1 MQLEGLEVIKMRFP
15 IKSVIAIAV
24 LGTVGYFG
32 WQKTSAW
39 LKERRRPE
47 FRMVTVERGDIRIT
61 RNATGEVKPVLSVQ
75 VGSFVSGPIEDL
87 FVDFNDEVKKGQVLA
102 TIDPRIY
109 EAAVARDSATLAT
122 RAAEV
127 KRVQA
132 QLQQAVNNEH
142 RADNLRKENEDY
154 ISQTEMDQYHFTRTG
169 LEAQLLIAEATVKQA
184 EANLE
189 NSAANLAYT
198 KITSPVDGV
207 VINRTIDPGQT
218 LAAQF
223 QAPELFVIA
232 PDMREKMHIF
242 ASIDEAD
249 IGLIR
254 AARDKNESVI
264 FQVDAY
270 PGEVFKDGKIEQIRL
285 SSTTTQNVVTY
296 PVVVATTNSEM
307 KLLPGMT
314 ADLTFQVAT
323 HKDVIK
329 IPNAAVRYFPESKD
343 YVHEADHSKLDFS
356 FSLEQKS
363 EDGSR
368 SSLDDKPIDESGEA
382 AKRAATR
389 HVWIQDGEKLKSVEI
404 QIGVSDYEFTE
415 VVGGSLKEGDQIVT
429 GLKPKA

>member
-87 FVDFNDEVKKGQVLA
+87 FVYFNDEVKKGQVLA

-184 EANLE
+184 
-189 NSAANLAYT
+189 
-198 KITSPVDGV
+198 
-207 VINRTIDPGQT
+207 
-218 LAAQF
+218 
-223 QAPELFVIA
+223 
-232 PDMREKMHIF
+232 
-242 ASIDEAD
+242 
-249 IGLIR
+249 
-254 AARDKNESVI
+254 
-264 FQVDAY
+264 
-270 PGEVFKDGKIEQIRL
+270 
-285 SSTTTQNVVTY
+285 
-296 PVVVATTNSEM
+296 
-307 KLLPGMT
+307 
-314 ADLTFQVAT
+314 
-323 HKDVIK
+323 
-329 IPNAAVRYFPESKD
+329 
-343 YVHEADHSKLDFS
+343 
-356 FSLEQKS
+356 
-363 EDGSR
+363 
-368 SSLDDKPIDESGEA
+368 
-382 AKRAATR
+382 
-389 HVWIQDGEKLKSVEI
+389 
-404 QIGVSDYEFTE
+404 
-415 VVGGSLKEGDQIVT
+415 
-429 GLKPKA
+429 

>member
-1 MQLEGLEVIKMRFP
+1 MRFP
-15 IKSVIAIAV
+15 IKSLIVLTV
-24 LGTVGYFG
+24 LGTVSYFG
-32 WQKTSAW
+32 WQKTATW
-39 LKERRRPE
+39 LKERNKPE
-47 FRMVTVERGDIRIT
+47 FRTVAVERGEIRIS

-75 VGSFVSGPIEDL
+75 VGSFVSGPIQEL
-87 FVDFNDEVKKGQVLA
+87 FVDFNDEVTKGQILA

-109 EAAVARDSATLAT
+109 EAAVDRDTATLAT
-122 RAAEV
+122 READV

-132 QLQQAVNNEH
+132 QLQQAINNEK
-142 RADNLRKENEDY
+142 RANALRAENEDF
-154 ISQTEMDQYHFTRTG
+154 ISQTEMDQYHFSRTG
-169 LEAQLLIAEATVKQA
+169 LEAQLTIAEATVKQA

-207 VINRTIDPGQT
+207 VIDRKIDPGQT

-232 PDMREKMHIF
+232 PDMRKKMHIF

-254 AARDKNESVI
+254 NAKDSGEPVI

-270 PGEVFKDGKIEQIRL
+270 PGELFKEGEIEQIRL
-285 SSTTTQNVVTY
+285 SSSMTQNVVTY
-296 PVVVATTNSEM
+296 PVVVTTPNADM

-323 HKDVIK
+323 HKDVLK
-329 IPNAAVRYFPESKD
+329 IPNSAIRYFPESKD
-343 YVHEADHSKLDFS
+343 YVHESDHGKLDFS
-356 FSLEQKS
+356 YALEQKND
-363 EDGSR
+363 DGSK
-368 SSLDDKPIDESGEA
+368 SSLNDKPIDESGDA
-382 AKRAATR
+382 ARKAATR
-389 HVWIQDGEKLKSVEI
+389 HVWIQDGEKLKAVDI

-415 VVGGSLKEGDQIVT
+415 VVAGSLNEGDQVVT